1 MGAFNCIGLNWVGN
15 SYALNTS
22 ILRDEQG
29 FKGYIV
35 SDLGAIRKSKGGNYS
50 LVTSKLTAGRYNFD
64 PNTPEEHGYTD
75 IGWYAVVSV
84 GDGTLNVEAGT
95 VRFPV
100 KINGNN
106 GLSAANFNVTSAVP
120 INDILDANG
129 AKLDY
134 RSSYDNSASLY
145 SYIVSFKEAKVK
157 IVDHDLFYLVIKGDA
172 AVKAEDYKISLSY
185 ADALNRIG
193 HSTKLYMGSRPDPSQ
208 TDNRR
213 QGL

>member
-1 MGAFNCIGLNWVGN
+1 
-15 SYALNTS
+15 
-22 ILRDEQG
+22 
-29 FKGYIV
+29 
-35 SDLGAIRKSKGGNYS
+35 